1 LEDLAENAIQRGL
14 ALGANYVE
22 ARIQSDIETT
32 YTMKNGIPNNFQI
45 SKRLGIGVRILVGGV
60 LGFAS
65 TDRLTRES
73 IDDLVKNAYG
83 MTRSASRI
91 MKDPIRLSHE
101 KVIQTNWERKVTSSP
116 ENVSSEEK
124 FDLLLEIE
132 RKLRPNE
139 VNVNLPSRY
148 VTLSHERQEKF
159 YANSEGTRIRC
170 KVPRI
175 SLWFFL
181 TASKPSKGTLQ
192 RWMYVGESRGWEAVK
207 DWNPPEL
214 VSNEAKTLGRVL
226 EEGVAPPTGVTDLI
240 LGSEVVGIVCHESC
254 GHPQEADRILGREA
268 AQAGESYLKL
278 DMIGTRIGSEHVT
291 ILDDPTL
298 PRSFGYYLYD
308 DEGVEA
314 KERTLINKGVI
325 ESFLHNRETAAKLNV
340 KSNGAARSVSYSRE
354 PIIRMANTYMKPGD
368 FSKEELFE
376 DVESGVYIKS
386 FMEWNI
392 DDRRFNQ
399 RYVGLEAYLIR
410 DGEIDSPVRNPIIE
424 VTTPTLYSNVAAVS
438 KEVNFQAATCGKGDP
453 QQGAPVWTG
462 GPEILVRGLRLGGT
476 GF

>member
-1 LEDLAENAIQRGL
+1 LEELAENAIRRGL
-14 ALGANYVE
+14 ALAANYVE
-22 ARIQSDIETT
+22 ARIQSDTEST
-32 YTMKNGIPNNFQI
+32 YAMKNGVQDTFQM
-45 SKRLGIGVRILVGGV
+45 SKSLGIGVRILVSGV

-65 TDRLTRES
+65 TDRLTKQGV
-73 IDDLVKNAYG
+73 DDLVKNAYE
-83 MTRSASRI
+83 MTRSASRLV
-91 MKDPIRLSHE
+91 KDPVRLSPE
-101 KVIQTNWERKVTSSP
+101 KVIQTNWETKLTCSP
-116 ENVSSEEK
+116 ENVSPEEK

-132 RKLRPNE
+132 RRLHPNE

-148 VTLSHERQEKF
+148 ITLSHERQEKL
-159 YANSEGTRIRC
+159 YANSEGTRIHS
-170 KVPRI
+170 KLPRI

-181 TASKPSKGTLQ
+181 TASKPGKGTLQ

-207 DWNPPEL
+207 EWDPPEL
-214 VSNEAKTLGRVL
+214 VSNEAKMLGRVL
-226 EEGVAPPTGVTDLI
+226 EEGAAPPGDVTDLV

-268 AQAGESYLKL
+268 AQAGESYLKP

-291 ILDDPTL
+291 IVDDPTL

-314 KERTLINKGVI
+314 KERALISKGVI
-325 ESFLHNRETAAKLNV
+325 AGFLHNRETAAQLDE
-340 KSNGAARSVSYSRE
+340 KSNGAARSVAYSRE

-376 DVESGVYIKS
+376 DVKSGVYIKS

-410 DGEIDSPVRNPIIE
+410 GGEIDRPIRNPILE
-424 VTTPTLYSNVAAVS
+424 VTTPSLYSNVAAVS
-438 KEVNFQAATCGKGDP
+438 KEVDYQAATCGKGDP
-453 QQGAPVWTG
+453 QQGVPVWTG
-462 GPEILVRGLRLGGT
+462 GPEILVRGLRVGGT
-476 GF
+476 TP